1 MGIKLSVVG
10 WAKESQVWLNRLE
23 QVGLELS
30 KCDEENTL
38 KELLVKMDNERHLD
52 KVYLKL

>member
-10 WAKESQVWLNRLE
+10 WAKEGQVWLNRLE